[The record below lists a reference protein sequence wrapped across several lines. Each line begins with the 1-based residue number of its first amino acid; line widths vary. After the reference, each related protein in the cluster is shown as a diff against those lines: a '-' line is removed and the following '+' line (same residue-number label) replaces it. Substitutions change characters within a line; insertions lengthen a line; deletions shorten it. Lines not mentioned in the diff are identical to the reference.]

1 METKKSIMIVDD
13 DAVVRAGLRELIGLS
28 GLFTINGEAS
38 RGDDFLSMIKEKPET
53 EFAIL
58 DLSMPGL
65 YGTVVARKALEIN
78 PVLRIMIFSAYVDK
92 SELSMLLEMGIFGYI
107 LKTEGFDQ
115 ILKALTNAA
124 TGAPYFSPELV
135 GQVLMRNT
143 VHTEKVEFTPRETEI
158 LAFMCKG
165 LSVEEIAGELFVSSR
180 TIEKHRTNM
189 LSRANKKS
197 TLELVLYAIKN
208 GIVPYNSIDHKSVS

>member
-1 METKKSIMIVDD
+1 
-13 DAVVRAGLRELIGLS
+13 
-28 GLFTINGEAS
+28 
-38 RGDDFLSMIKEKPET
+38 
-53 EFAIL
+53 
-58 DLSMPGL
+58 MPGL